1 MHLISGQKIALNQII
16 QTSDVFT
23 LRIQMNA
30 TFEIDVSSFGLGVG
44 DTLFKDDYMT
54 FYNQIKT
61 PKSEVQYSQQ
71 GNLNLFTFDLNKID
85 VVQTPRFVICATVA
99 NDQATMQNIQ
109 NGQIDLVNQQ
119 GEVLAIYQL
128 NASDFSQ
135 EKAVMLTEIYFKND
149 LWRIAAIG
157 QGFNGGLS
165 ALVRHFGAEV
175 AEDIALPMPTLSKLD
190 LKKKVILDKIEQAAP
205 HLLDL
210 TKKSLIS
217 LEKSNLL
224 NVKARVALVL
234 DYSGSMS
241 QQYKS
246 GEVQHVLDR
255 IMPLAL
261 NFDDDGSFECWA
273 FAEKALHLNDVNL
286 ENLNNYIAS
295 EQGGYKK
302 WNAGAGYNNEP
313 AVLEEVLHYFIKES
327 PSNVPVYIV
336 FISDGGVSEAR
347 KIKKILQEASSQP
360 IFWQFVG
367 IGGRNYGVLEKLD
380 IMEGRVVD
388 NCNFFKIDN
397 IESISESMLYDFL
410 LQEFPI
416 WLTEAKN
423 KNIVRG

>member
-44 DTLFKDDYMT
+44 DTLFNDDYMT
-54 FYNQIKT
+54 FYNQPQT
-61 PKSEVQYSQQ
+61 PAAEVRYQQ
-71 GNLNLFTFDLNKID
+71 QRNAHLFHFNLKHINHA
-85 VVQTPRFVICATVA
+85 QTPRFILCAAVSDQQKNLRDVKAIQIELLNSSGQVVA
-99 NDQATMQNIQ
+99 TYA
-109 NGQIDLVNQQ
+109 LSPS
-119 GEVLAIYQL
+119 Y
-128 NASDFSQ
+128 FSQ
-135 EKAVMLTEIYFKND
+135 EKAAMLVEVYFKND
-149 LWRIAAIG
+149 LWCLAAIG
-157 QGFNGGLS
+157 QGFNSGLN

-175 AEDIALPMPTLSKLD
+175 AEDLAPPMPTLSKLD

-224 NVKARVALVL
+224 NIKARVALVL

-246 GEVQHVLDR
+246 GEVQQVLDR
-255 IMPLAL
+255 IIPLAL

-327 PSNVPVYIV
+327 PSNVAVYIV

-380 IMEGRVVD
+380 TMEGRVVD

>member
-1 MHLISGQKIALNQII
+1 MQLVSGQKIALNQLI
-16 QTSDVFT
+16 QNDKKFT
-23 LRIQMNA
+23 LRVQFKA
-30 TFEIDVSSFGLGVG
+30 SFDVDISSFGVG
-44 DTLFKDDYMT
+44 QKDKLFNDDYMT
-54 FYNQIKT
+54 FYNQLKT
-61 PKSEVQYSQQ
+61 PKCEVQYSQQ

-85 VVQTPRFVICATVA
+85 VSQTPRFVICATVA

-109 NGQIDLVNQQ
+109 SGQIDLVNQQ

-135 EKAVMLTEIYFKND
+135 EKAVMLIEIYFKND

-157 QGFNGGLS
+157 QGFNGGLK
-165 ALVRHFGAEV
+165 ALVRHFGGEV
-175 AEDIALPMPTLSKLD
+175 TENISSPTNTASKLD
-190 LKKKVILDKIEQAAP
+190 LKKKVIIDKVEKIAP
-205 HLLDL
+205 YLVDI
-210 TKKSLIS
+210 TKKSLIR
-217 LEKSNLL
+217 LEKNNLL
-224 NVKARVALVL
+224 DIKARVALVL

-246 GEVQHVLDR
+246 GEVQQVLNR

-273 FAEKALHLNDVNL
+273 FAEKALRLNDVSL
-286 ENLNNYIAS
+286 DNLNSYIAS

-313 AVLEEVLHYFIKES
+313 AVLEEVLRYFNKES
-327 PSNVPVYIV
+327 PSDLPVYIV

-380 IMEGRVVD
+380 TMEGRVVD

-423 KNIVRG
+423 KNIVSR